1 MSSKVYLIPAADDE
15 PNESVSRKARAAY
28 LQLGLQ
34 EKLEKDDFVALK
46 IHFGEKNNTG
56 YINPHWLQGL
66 IREIQQK
73 TPRAFLTDSNTLY
86 VGNRSN
92 SIDHLRLAWS
102 HGFTPDI
109 VGIPVII
116 ADGLTGRDV
125 HETKRAPSTPSA
137 LSTPGSTHTPSA
149 SGAPPTPSASGAPRP
164 PSAPHSPSAPH
175 TPLAPRTSSTAR
187 STAHTPPTPT
197 SLSRIKS
204 AKISGAFLSSDAF
217 LCLTHVTGHVQ
228 TGIGAA
234 IKNMGMGCASRA
246 GKLDQH
252 SNVHPRVSAKA
263 CRNCSL
269 CFDYCPADAIVQ
281 AEGHVEIVDEKCIG
295 CGACLVV
302 CKYSAIKFR
311 WDEDARRLQ
320 EKMAEYALTVQQIYK
335 GKIGFINFLTK
346 ITKDCDCMSKDQPRI
361 VEDIGI
367 LASTDAVAIDK
378 ASADLVFAHS
388 KGKDM
393 FRAGYDL
400 DWSYQLKHG
409 EHIGLGSQDYE
420 LIKVSD

>member
-1 MSSKVYLIPAADDE
+1 MSTTKVYLIPAKADE
-15 PNESVSRKARAAY
+15 GNESLSRKARAAY
-28 LQLGLQ
+28 LQIGLQ

-66 IREIQQK
+66 IREIQRK

-102 HGFTPDI
+102 HGFTPEI

-125 HETKRAPSTPSA
+125 HETKRPPRTPS
-137 LSTPGSTHTPSA
+137 SPSPA
-149 SGAPPTPSASGAPRP
+149 SSP
-164 PSAPHSPSAPH
+164 PHSPHAPI
-175 TPLAPRTSSTAR
+175 PLHSP
-187 STAHTPPTPT
+187 HTPPTPSTLHIPT
-197 SLSRIKS
+197 SLSHIKS

-295 CGACLVV
+295 CGECLVV

-320 EKMAEYALTVQQIYK
+320 EKMAEYALNVQQIYK
-335 GKIGFINFLTK
+335 GKIGFINFMTK

-378 ASADLVFAHS
+378 ASADLVIAHS

-393 FRAGYDL
+393 FRAGYNL

-409 EHIGLGSQDYE
+409 EHIGLGSMDYE